1 MSGSILE
8 CSLNDQIY
16 ENSNKT
22 IRIFKTRKSGTIKYI
37 AVKVYTKK
45 FHKDKYSYEYNLIN
59 KIKSDSVVNIMSSA
73 EDQNYF
79 YMEMEYCATG
89 DLSRCLWQ
97 NKNNLYSERT
107 IKQISTQLLSGL
119 QALHKNGII
128 HCNLKPSNILI
139 DEYGNVKICDFKK
152 SLKVSTMNAS
162 LIKKNKNAMTPCY
175 TAPELFQEE
184 GMYSFKSDLWA
195 LGCIMYEL
203 AVGQVPFFDDSIGK
217 LITKIIHN
225 DVNFNKKELRN
236 YSNYSDDF
244 IDIIK
249 KLLIK
254 EPNERSTWGDIER
267 MPWWDGYFYN
277 SGNELKNDLA
287 SVNKNKNN
295 NKEID
300 ASRLSKIAA
309 RNKREEKQD
318 YNNSKEDELE
328 SPDTEFD
335 FISKELE
342 DINLNDNNNNSK
354 LNVINPMTQSKFPM
368 NISVINISKVFK
380 RDRRTYNDINAELI
394 KSSEEE

>member
-45 FHKDKYSYEYNLIN
+45 YHKDKYSYEYNLIN

-162 LIKKNKNAMTPCY
+162 LIKKNKNAMTQ
-175 TAPELFQEE
+175 L
-184 GMYSFKSDLWA
+184 L
-195 LGCIMYEL
+195 
-203 AVGQVPFFDDSIGK
+203 
-217 LITKIIHN
+217 
-225 DVNFNKKELRN
+225 NFSKKREC
-236 YSNYSDDF
+236 
-244 IDIIK
+244 
-249 KLLIK
+249 
-254 EPNERSTWGDIER
+254 T
-267 MPWWDGYFYN
+267 
-277 SGNELKNDLA
+277 
-287 SVNKNKNN
+287 
-295 NKEID
+295 
-300 ASRLSKIAA
+300 LSK
-309 RNKREEKQD
+309 
-318 YNNSKEDELE
+318 
-328 SPDTEFD
+328 
-335 FISKELE
+335 
-342 DINLNDNNNNSK
+342 
-354 LNVINPMTQSKFPM
+354 VI
-368 NISVINISKVFK
+368 
-380 RDRRTYNDINAELI
+380 YGL
-394 KSSEEE
+394 

>member
-45 FHKDKYSYEYNLIN
+45 YHKDKYSYEYNLIN
-59 KIKSDSVVNIMSSA
+59 KVKSDSVVNIMSCA

-217 LITKIIHN
+217 LITKIINN
-225 DVNFNKKELRN
+225 DVDFNKKELRN
-236 YSNYSDDF
+236 YSDDF
-244 IDIIK
+244 INIIK

-277 SGNELKNDLA
+277 SGNGPKEAPSTL
-287 SVNKNKNN
+287 NK
-295 NKEID
+295 KEID

-309 RNKREEKQD
+309 RNKRDEKQD
-318 YNNSKEDELE
+318 YNNSKEEDIE

-335 FISKELE
+335 FISKDLD
-342 DINLNDNNNNSK
+342 DININDNNEKIIIQN
-354 LNVINPMTQSKFPM
+354 
-368 NISVINISKVFK
+368 
-380 RDRRTYNDINAELI
+380 
-394 KSSEEE
+394 